1 MKDEVLKPIGQGS
14 PSASFY
20 SSPFS
25 HSRGWQMVN
34 GKPVPQEVAVTRKYD
49 SLDTVANRFVK
60 FALKKFNLICRELC
74 SSLDASKRKKCR
86 TEYVY
91 GVLSGGFRDSKNY

>member
-60 FALKKFNLICRELC
+60 FALKNL
-74 SSLDASKRKKCR
+74 
-86 TEYVY
+86 T
-91 GVLSGGFRDSKNY
+91 